1 MPQIRVHEIARKL
14 GLDNRDVLLRLR
26 EAGIPVASNISLV
39 DESCIELIKKA
50 MAQPKKAEP
59 KKQAARAPRKKPAAA
74 ARAPAAKAA
83 PKKKAVKKV
92 DAKAAEH
99 GPAAAE
105 SAPAPPQAV
114 PAPAPVAARP
124 APRSA
129 PHLERPPAPPPPPIA
144 PTKSADMPPPPP
156 PAAPRLEGPHEERTP
171 AAALPASVT
180 PQSSRQVP
188 RTAPPVSPRLQ
199 APAPVAP
206 RPPVRHLPARP
217 SAKFPPRRFGPV
229 RRGPKRKGQPKQ
241 AGPKGPPAAP
251 TFDTYKA
258 LTVAEG
264 ITVRDL
270 AEKMAVK
277 SSEILGRLISRGV
290 MATINLSLD
299 PEMAGALAKDF
310 GFELK
315 TMGFEDHALMEEQEA
330 TLGDVKATRPPVV
343 TIMGHVDHGK
353 TTLLDALRESNV
365 IATEHG
371 GITQHIGAYTV
382 KGKNKRK
389 SITFLDTPG
398 HEAFTLMRARGAQV
412 TDIVILV
419 VAADDG
425 VMPQTIEA
433 MNHAKAAGVP
443 IIVAINKIDKPD
455 ANPDR
460 VKKEL
465 SDRGILVESWG
476 GDTVSVELSAKQKL
490 GLDELLEM
498 IHLVADMRELKA
510 DPDIQA
516 SGTIIEAR
524 LDRARGAVATVLV
537 QQGTLRAGDAFI
549 AGSVTGK
556 VRAMFD
562 DRGEKLLEAGP
573 SRPVEIL
580 GLQGIPSPGDRF
592 KAVEDE
598 TKARQIVA
606 YRQQKLRDVQM
617 RKSSRMT
624 LEHLHEQIRAGKLK
638 ELNVILKGD
647 VQGSLEAIAN
657 TLERLTATNVKLRFM
672 HQAVGAISESDVL
685 LASSS
690 DAIIIGFNVRPDPNA
705 KALAEK
711 EGVDIRLH
719 TVIYE
724 VADQIQKAMD
734 GLLEPTFAEKWLGRA
749 EVRNVFKVPKFG
761 VVAGSY
767 VQDGQV
773 SRNSDVRLLRDN
785 VVIYQGKISSLRRFK
800 DDVTEVKGG
809 YECGIAIGNFSDIK
823 VGDIIEAFR
832 IEKVVAKEAAS

>member
-199 APAPVAP
+199 APGPVAP

>member
-1 MPQIRVHEIARKL
+1 MAQIRVHEIARKL

-39 DESCIELIKKA
+39 DESCIALIKKA

-74 ARAPAAKAA
+74 ARTPAATAA
-83 PKKKAVKKV
+83 PKKKAVKRV
-92 DAKAAEH
+92 AGKAAQQM
-99 GPAAAE
+99 PTAAE
-105 SAPAPPQAV
+105 SAPPAPPQAV
-114 PAPAPVAARP
+114 PAPLAARP
-124 APRSA
+124 APRGA
-129 PHLERPPAPPPPPIA
+129 PHLEKPPAPPPPIA
-144 PTKSADMPPPPP
+144 PAKSADMPPPPP
-156 PAAPRLEGPHEERTP
+156 PAAPRLEGPHEERIP
-171 AAALPASVT
+171 SAALPGGATQQPLRQGARSAPSASA
-180 PQSSRQVP
+180 RQ
-188 RTAPPVSPRLQ
+188 Q
-199 APAPVAP
+199 APGPVAP

-241 AGPKGPPAAP
+241 AGPKGPPPAP

-290 MATINLSLD
+290 MATINLSLE

-330 TLGDVKATRPPVV
+330 TLGEVKATRPPVV

-382 KGKNKRK
+382 MGKNKRK

-465 SDRGILVESWG
+465 SDRGVLVESWG
-476 GDTVSVELSAKQKL
+476 GDTVSVELSAKQKQ

-624 LEHLHEQIRAGKLK
+624 LEHLHEQIREGKLK

-647 VQGSLEAIAN
+647 VQGSMEAIVS

-734 GLLEPTFAEKWLGRA
+734 GLLEPTFAERWLGRA

-832 IEKVVAKEAAS
+832 IEKVAAKEVAS